1 MHKRGQIEMI
11 GLVIVVILLA
21 IGLLLYFKF
30 GILRGNSD
38 TGEDPTLEIA
48 YVNNLMG
55 AVLNMEIC
63 ENERSINSIEG
74 AVISC
79 FEESSFGGD
88 EMLCNGLTS
97 CGYSEFEIKKI
108 IDELKLKKF
117 RKFSLSVENN
127 DKSANIINDCETG
140 IVGRTRVITP
150 EREAYT
156 VKFTVC

>member
-1 MHKRGQIEMI
+1 MHKKGQIEMI

-30 GILRGNSD
+30 GILRADNGS
-38 TGEDPTLEIA
+38 GEDPTMEIA

-55 AVLNMEIC
+55 AVLNIEIC
-63 ENERSINSIEG
+63 ENERGVSNIEG

-79 FEESSFGGD
+79 FDGQAYGESG
-88 EMLCNGLTS
+88 ELCNGLGA
-97 CGYSEFEIKKI
+97 CDYSKAEIRSIIGELELKKI
-108 IDELKLKKF
+108 
-117 RKFSLSVENN
+117 RKFSVSVE
-127 DKSANIINDCETG
+127 KSNSVVDIIKDCETG

>member
-1 MHKRGQIEMI
+1 MHKGQIEMI

-30 GILRGNSD
+30 GILRDDNGS
-38 TGEDPTLEIA
+38 GEDPTIEIA

-63 ENERSINSIEG
+63 ENDRGINNIEG

-79 FEESSFGGD
+79 FDGQSYGGTGL
-88 EMLCNGLTS
+88 LCDGLGA
-97 CGYSEFEIKKI
+97 CDYSKAEIKRI
-108 IDELKLKKF
+108 IGELELKKV
-117 RKFSLSVENN
+117 RKFSVSVEKNN
-127 DKSANIINDCETG
+127 NVVDIIKDCETG
-140 IVGRTRVITP
+140 IVGRTRVITQ